1 MGRPE
6 RPLDPDAGPVQR
18 FAHELRLLRREAGNP
33 SYRAMAHRTGVSVT
47 TLSRAAAGD
56 RLPSAE
62 VVLAYARACDAHPD
76 AWESRRK
83 AAAEE
88 AAGAQAAVRDGVCT
102 ADEDVKSPYR
112 GLARFEPGDR
122 ELFFGRDR
130 LVAELLDLICK
141 HQFAAVF
148 GASGSG
154 KSSLLRAGLIPAA
167 RETAQS
173 LQRPAALRILTPGDR
188 PAATYGHLLTP
199 QDDAP
204 DSWLIIDQFE
214 EVFTLCRD
222 RAERTRFID
231 LLLTARDPASRLRVV
246 IAMRAD
252 FFGQC
257 AEHPELADA
266 LRHCGLLVGPMSPSE
281 LREAVT
287 GPAAA
292 AGFVV
297 ERELTAR
304 IVDDVV
310 DEPGGLPMLS
320 HALLETWRG
329 RRGRILTLAA
339 YEGAGGVHGAIAAT
353 AERAYGALP
362 PAQVRTARR
371 LLLRLIAPG
380 EGIPDA
386 RRSATR
392 AELDEWS
399 DPELPVVIERLASAR
414 LLTVDGDTVELA
426 HEALINCWPRLS
438 RWIAEDRVRLC
449 EHRRLSE
456 AARAWLELGRD
467 PGALYR
473 GTRLDRAAALFA
485 SGAGHGE
492 QHDGGHGAGHD
503 DLTATER
510 AFLTAA
516 LGARDD
522 ERRAAAR
529 TRRRI
534 RRLAATLSA
543 LLTVALMIG
552 LVAWQQHRNELRE
565 TRDTAARRVAQVA
578 ATMRTTDPRTAMLL
592 SLAAWRIAPL
602 PETRAAL
609 LGALDQA
616 EQDAFTDPGQ
626 GSEAT
631 RFLVDSGRVLL
642 SVDGRTWR
650 SWSTVTHRAIAS
662 GRLPA
667 GTAPTGTISA
677 DGRFLA
683 LNGPQGERLWDVSSG
698 HWTGAA
704 HALPDAYTIAFDA
717 DPRSYLVS
725 DIDHARVQWRAVSDG
740 RPLFQARVASETNVA
755 ATADGRL
762 VAVCP
767 VSGPLEVRDTVHHR
781 DLAGGWAGGGRNHCA
796 DGNSALELDAGGH
809 RLAAVTSGG
818 VRVWDIASGRQ
829 IADLSCPGSTL
840 ASFSRDGRFL
850 AAAGSGV
857 LTVWRLSAP
866 EAPVYGHSLNGQRLY
881 GDLAWD
887 PDGHVV
893 RYLEGGTVHA
903 FGLGAAVTSAW
914 HGKPL
919 NYLLLSPDGRTLATA
934 ERSGGGYVFRLL
946 GPGNGRLLRT
956 LPAAPFPDPADG
968 AGTVEA
974 GYVLPLM
981 AFSPDG
987 KAFVYGV
994 SAPGRVT
1001 RTQSMTLW
1009 DIGRGRL
1016 RSTLDLAPSSL
1027 AMAAARIA
1035 LGPGGRTLAVVR
1047 QRFDGWHSELW
1058 DTASR
1063 RRTAGLGD
1071 MNPTVLALRPDG
1083 RLLVG
1088 GDRLARLPSGP
1099 VTPRQLSLG
1108 EEIEAV
1114 AFSADGSRV
1123 AVGDA
1128 SGRVALWD
1136 GSLSHRL
1143 GVLPSPFLVTSVT
1156 GRPPQ
1161 AVSALAFSPDG
1172 STLAVAS
1179 EGGMLKLWD
1188 TAGQQP
1194 LGSGLTTAGETI
1206 TSLAFTPD
1214 GTALDAAS
1222 PHVPAQHYSVDPAYA
1237 ATQICARTK
1246 TTLSPAQ
1253 WHTYIPEAAYRSV
1266 CPTDDAVRPPRCAA
1280 DRCVTGLGS
1289 GSGRPFHQPSD
1300 AVHGSTR
1307 VSHG

>member
-33 SYRAMAHRTGVSVT
+33 SYRAMAQRTGVSVT

-62 VVLAYARACDAHPD
+62 AVLAYARACDACPD
-76 AWESRRK
+76 EWESRWK

-88 AAGAQAAVRDGVCT
+88 IAGAQAAVRDGACT
-102 ADEDVKSPYR
+102 ADEEAKSPYR

-130 LVAELLDLICK
+130 LVAELLDLVSK
-141 HQFAAVF
+141 HQFAAVV

-154 KSSLLRAGLIPAA
+154 KSSLLRAGLIPAC

-173 LQRPAALRILTPGDR
+173 LGRPAALRILTPGVH

-199 QDDAP
+199 RDGDP

-231 LLLTARDPASRLRVV
+231 LLLMARDPASRLRVV

-257 AEHPELADA
+257 AEHPELAGA

-292 AGFVV
+292 AGLVV

-304 IVDDVV
+304 VVDDVV

-320 HALLETWRG
+320 HALLETWRR
-329 RRGRILTLAA
+329 RRGRVLTLAA
-339 YEGAGGVHGAIAAT
+339 YEAAGGVHGAIAAT

-380 EGIPDA
+380 EGTPDT
-386 RRSATR
+386 RRSVTR

-399 DPELPVVIERLASAR
+399 DPELPSVIEQLAVAR
-414 LLTVDGDTVELA
+414 LLALDGDTVELA
-426 HEALINCWPRLS
+426 HEALISCWPRLS

-449 EHRRLSE
+449 EHRRLGE
-456 AARAWLELGRD
+456 AARAWLELGHD

-473 GTRLDRAAALFA
+473 GTRLDRASALFA
-485 SGAGHGE
+485 PGAERGAE
-492 QHDGGHGAGHD
+492 HDGGHDGGHDAGRD

-516 LGARDD
+516 LDARDD
-522 ERRAAAR
+522 ERRAATR
-529 TRRRI
+529 TRQRI

-543 LLTVALMIG
+543 LLAVALMIG
-552 LVAWQQHRNELRE
+552 LVAWQQHRTELRDNRE
-565 TRDTAARRVAQVA
+565 TTARRVAEVA
-578 ATMRTTDPRTAMLL
+578 DTMRTTDPRTAMLL
-592 SLAAWRIAPL
+592 SLAAWRIAHL
-602 PETRAAL
+602 PETRSVL
-609 LGALDQA
+609 LGALNEA

-626 GSEAT
+626 GSEAR
-631 RFLVDSGRVLL
+631 RFLVDSGRILL
-642 SVDGRTWR
+642 SVNGRTWR
-650 SWSTVTHRAIAS
+650 TWSTVSHRAIAS

-667 GTAPTGTISA
+667 GNSPAGTASA
-677 DGRFLA
+677 DGRVLA
-683 LNGPQGERLWDVSSG
+683 LDGARGERLWDVSSG

-704 HALPDAYTIAFDA
+704 HALSDAYTVTFDA

-725 DIDHARVQWRAVSDG
+725 GTDQPRVWVRAVTDG
-740 RPLFQARVASETNVA
+740 RPLFQARVDSDANVA
-755 ATADGRL
+755 GTADGRL

-781 DLAGGWAGGGRNHCA
+781 DLAGGWASAGQNHCA
-796 DGNSALELDAGGH
+796 DANSELELDAGGH
-809 RLAAVTSGG
+809 WLAAVSSTG
-818 VRVWDIASGRQ
+818 VRVWNITSGRR
-829 IADLSCPGSTL
+829 IADISGPGTTF
-840 ASFSRDGRFL
+840 ASFSKDGRFL

-866 EAPVYGHSLNGQRLY
+866 QAPVFGQSLY
-881 GDLAWD
+881 GRRLHGGLAWD
-887 PDGHVV
+887 PDGHAL
-893 RYLEGGTVHA
+893 RYLEGGTVHTLE
-903 FGLGAAVTSAW
+903 LGAAVTSVW
-914 HGKPL
+914 RGGPL
-919 NYLLLSPDGRTLATA
+919 SKVLLSPDGRTLATA
-934 ERSGGGYVFRLL
+934 EQSGGGYVFRLL
-946 GPGNGRLLRT
+946 DPGSGRLLRT

-968 AGTVEA
+968 AGPIEV
-974 GYVLPLM
+974 GYALPLM

-987 KAFVYGV
+987 KTLAYGV
-994 SAPGRVT
+994 SAPGRVAW
-1001 RTQSMTLW
+1001 TQSLTLW
-1009 DIGRGRL
+1009 DLALGRL
-1016 RSTLDLAPSSL
+1016 RTRLDLAPSSPG
-1027 AMAAARIA
+1027 MAAARIA
-1035 LGPGGRTLAVVR
+1035 LGPGGRTLVAVR
-1047 QRFDGWHSELW
+1047 QQFEGWNSEVW

-1063 RRTAGLGD
+1063 RRTAVLGD
-1071 MNPTVLALRPDG
+1071 VDPTALALRPDG

-1088 GDRLARLPSGP
+1088 GDHLARLPSGP
-1099 VTPRQLSLG
+1099 VTARQLSLG

-1143 GVLPSPFLVTSVT
+1143 GVLPSLFLVTSAT
-1156 GRPPQ
+1156 GSPQ
-1161 AVSALAFSPDG
+1161 VVSALAFSPDG
-1172 STLAVAS
+1172 STLAVAG
-1179 EGGMLKLWD
+1179 EGGTLQLWD
-1188 TAGQQP
+1188 TADQHL
-1194 LGSGLTTAGETI
+1194 LGSGLSTPGEAI

-1214 GTALDAAS
+1214 GATLDATS
-1222 PHVPAQHYSVDPAYA
+1222 PHVPLQRYPVNPTYA
-1237 ATQICARTK
+1237 ATQICARTG

-1253 WHTYIPEAAYRSV
+1253 WHTYIPEAAYLSV
-1266 CPTDDAVRPPRCAA
+1266 CPSAGAGV
-1280 DRCVTGLGS
+1280 GNS
-1289 GSGRPFHQPSD
+1289 GVMPGK
-1300 AVHGSTR
+1300 
-1307 VSHG
+1307 